1 MIYIENQFKL
11 YYYYDTIFFKCVISY
26 TKSQKIIEKTD
37 INWYRNYFLCYS
49 FNKNSTFYLQNRHI
63 NIKYTQ
69 NNLIKKGEN
78 MYNFISKSE
87 KDTINFAKGLASK
100 LHKGDIIVLTGE
112 LGSGKTKFTQGF
124 LEYFG
129 LENEIS
135 SPTFTIVNEYNSNTG
150 LNIYHFDVY
159 RLSDTDE
166 FYAIGGDEYFENGI
180 CIIEWGELIKD
191 ALPKDYIH
199 ITFEKDDSNENYRKL
214 KVETFGNKY
223 QNLF

>member
-1 MIYIENQFKL
+1 
-11 YYYYDTIFFKCVISY
+11 
-26 TKSQKIIEKTD
+26 
-37 INWYRNYFLCYS
+37 
-49 FNKNSTFYLQNRHI
+49 
-63 NIKYTQ
+63 
-69 NNLIKKGEN
+69 

-159 RLSDTDE
+159 RIGDVEEMDE
-166 FYAIGGDEYFENGI
+166 VGFDEYVSGEGVSL
-180 CIIEWGELIKD
+180 IEWANLIEEI
-191 ALPKDYIH
+191 LPENRVN
-199 ITFEKDDSNENYRKL
+199 ITIEKDLEQGFDFRRITIEERRKSS
-214 KVETFGNKY
+214 V
-223 QNLF
+223 